1 MMKLLVRLL
10 IVLMIAAAA
19 WGGYSAYRSIPQRE
33 QSLYATAKVRQGDIV
48 VRTYSRGELRAVRS
62 APLTAPNL
70 FGTVQVTKLAALGA
84 FAREKDLI
92 AEFDDSELISRVEE
106 KQLEID
112 QIDESAK
119 KSRADLAIRDNQDQV
134 ELLSARYAVRRSEL
148 EVKRNELISEIDA
161 KRNNLSLEESRRRLQ
176 KLESDIKSRREQAQA
191 ELAVL
196 AERKN
201 KANLEMARE
210 RTRLNQVKL
219 LAPMSGLI
227 AIKQNRGTGFF
238 VSGMSLPDI
247 REGDQLQAGMPVAD
261 VLDLSELEVVAR
273 IGELDRAN
281 LKEGQDVEIELDALA
296 GTRLRGK
303 IKSMSGT
310 ASANVFSSD
319 PAKKFDVLFS
329 VDMPQLLKTLGATPD
344 QISKVMATAEANRKK
359 PPVMAMPNMMM
370 AFGGGGGGGGFPGG
384 GGGGFPG
391 GGGPPGGFAGGGG
404 QGGPGAAGGAGA
416 GGAAGGTGGARGGF
430 GGGGAGGMSPEQQQ
444 KMRDAMTKALGGKSM
459 ADLSPEERTAMLA
472 KVREE
477 MQKAGITMPARGERK
492 AGGAGEAKAGGETKS
507 GGPVA
512 FGGMRG
518 PDAAADGAD
527 PAAASG
533 GGRRRG
539 GGGQGGPPVGGPGT
553 GIGAGYG
560 GFTQKE
566 LDTAQLPPP
575 PEESAKQLDVLLRP
589 GLLADVQI
597 IVEKIP
603 NAIYV
608 PAQAIFE
615 KEGKSVV
622 YVKQANK
629 FVPRQVKLLRR
640 SESLMLIA
648 DGLKAGEEISMQDP
662 DAKPT
667 TKKKGDSGGAAPA
680 MPMGMGGKG

>member
-1 MMKLLVRLL
+1 MMKFLVRLL
-10 IVLMIAAAA
+10 IVLTIAAAA
-19 WGGYSAYRSIPQRE
+19 WGGYSAYKSIPQRE
-33 QSLYATAKVRQGDIV
+33 QSAFATAKVRQGDII

-92 AEFDDSELISRVEE
+92 AEFDDSELLSRVEE
-106 KQLEID
+106 KQLEMD

-134 ELLSARYAVRRSEL
+134 ELLSARYAVRRAEL

-210 RTRLNQVKL
+210 RMRLNQVKL

-247 REGDQLQAGMPVAD
+247 REGDQLQPGMPVAD

-296 GTRLRGK
+296 GKRLHGK

-329 VDMPQLLKTLGATPD
+329 VDMPELLKNLGATPD
-344 QISKVMATAEANRKK
+344 QISKVMATAEANRRR
-359 PPVMAMPNMMM
+359 PPMAAAMPNMMM
-370 AFGGGGGGGGFPGG
+370 AFGGGGGGGGFPGA

-391 GGGPPGGFAGGGG
+391 AGGGAPGGFGGQSGGGG
-404 QGGPGAAGGAGA
+404 QAAP
-416 GGAAGGTGGARGGF
+416 GGAAGGGGRGGF
-430 GGGGAGGMSPEQQQ
+430 GGGAGMTPEQQQ

-477 MQKAGITMPARGERK
+477 MQKAGVTMPARGERK
-492 AGGAGEAKAGGETKS
+492 AGGTGETKAGGETPA
-507 GGPVA
+507 GGAPVA
-512 FGGMRG
+512 FGGMRAPG
-518 PDAAADGAD
+518 AAAEGAD
-527 PAAASG
+527 PAAAAGGG

-539 GGGQGGPPVGGPGT
+539 GGGGPGGPPVGGPGT

-566 LDTAQLPPP
+566 LDSAQLPPP

-667 TKKKGDSGGAAPA
+667 TKNKGDGGGAAPA